1 MLVVAGARQRADGPL
16 AGLSGLAAPFGSPL
30 PEGFPQQGVVELVEP
45 RVLAAPAEADGL
57 GEPQGLVA
65 PPEAD
70 GLAAEPSPLRR
81 VTEAPGQR
89 ACPQTQRFAPG

>member
-1 MLVVAGARQRADGPL
+1 MLVVARARQRADGPGAEQRVHGQL

-45 RVLAAPAEADGL
+45 RAAAEPQVLA
-57 GEPQGLVA
+57 V

-70 GLAAEPSPLRR
+70 GLAAEPPPLRR
-81 VTEAPGQR
+81 GPEAPGQG
-89 ACPQTQRFAPG
+89 ACPQTQRFSPG